1 MNSLSGNLPKVD
13 TASVSSPLGFDPANT
28 RQVASTGESRGESP
42 PGELSSGATEF
53 PAGQR
58 ARVHLV
64 EDGVASARLS
74 AQLMDEARSR
84 IFRAYREIS
93 RMSI

>member
-13 TASVSSPLGFDPANT
+13 TASVSSPLGFGPANT
-28 RQVASTGESRGESP
+28 RQAASTGESRVESP
-42 PGELSSGATEF
+42 PGELSSRATEF

-58 ARVHLV
+58 ARVHFV
-64 EDGVASARLS
+64 EDGVASANLS
-74 AQLMDEARSR
+74 AQLMGEARSR

-93 RMSI
+93 RMSL